1 MMATNTGSL
10 LPDSLRGS
18 YAMQLGV
25 ALAVAVLVMVAFGLV
40 VSSQASATLN
50 EDVEDDL
57 TSLSQTQTAQF
68 DTWLNSTQRSVRAA
82 STHPTVVSGDEDA
95 IGDHLETRVES
106 ESVPENVAAVHYMN
120 TSTGE
125 IAASSNDEF
134 VGVSP
139 AEQGAA
145 FAQDTLEFDGP
156 DDTYVSEPFT
166 VGLVDHP
173 IIAVI
178 SPVEGDSDHVLVY
191 MTDLRAQAR
200 DISQQRE
207 NGYTVV
213 VNSDGQFVSHPNESK
228 ILSDHEGNTGMVT
241 ELAPGESSFMEMDEQ
256 LMASTKL
263 QSTDWTVMVHS
274 DREQAYALSNQI
286 NSDLIG
292 LIILAIITLGL
303 VGVTIGT
310 STVVSLRSLS
320 SKAQAMADGDM
331 DVDLSTTRTDEFG
344 TLYTSFDGM
353 RTSVQENIEEAKQAK
368 QEAEQARAEAEQ
380 AREEAVEESEVMQQ
394 VNEHLEAKATEYRE
408 TLDAAAAGDLTAR
421 VDPDSENEAMESVG
435 EEINAMLAD
444 LEETMAEVQS
454 FARNVLDSTDRVDD
468 NAELVDEAS
477 QQVRQSIEEIFDG
490 TTEQS
495 QRLRDAASEMEGLS
509 ATAEEVAS
517 SAQQVASTSQA
528 AAEVGERGREAAQ
541 ETIEEM
547 TAIDAETDET
557 VEEINALAADLE
569 EIGDIVDLITDI
581 AEQTNMLALNASI
594 EAARA
599 GGGGGGEGS
608 GDGFAVVA
616 DEVKSLAEETK
627 DAAGDIEQR
636 IDRIQRQAGDTV
648 ETMEATSERITDG
661 VETVEESIEAL
672 ETIVEYTE
680 EVDVGIQE
688 IDDATEE
695 QAKTSQQLMGMID
708 DLSEISEQTAH
719 EADRVADA
727 AEEQT
732 DSIAEVSGSARE
744 LRARAEELEALLDRF
759 VVGAE
764 PTAGEQAHTASVDD

>member
-1 MMATNTGSL
+1 MASNTGSL
-10 LPDSLRGS
+10 LPDSLRQS
-18 YAMQLGV
+18 YAIQLGV
-25 ALAVAVLVMVAFGLV
+25 ALALAVLVMVAFGLV
-40 VSSQASATLN
+40 VSSQATATLN
-50 EDVEDDL
+50 EDVENDL
-57 TSLSQTQTAQF
+57 RSLSESEAAQF

-82 STHPTVVSGDEDA
+82 SAHPTLSSGDEQA
-95 IGDHLETRVES
+95 IATHLETQVES
-106 ESVPENVAAVHYMN
+106 ESVPENVAAVHYLN
-120 TSTGE
+120 TSSGE
-125 IAASSNDEF
+125 IEASSDDRF

-139 AEQGAA
+139 SEEGAA
-145 FAQDTLEFDGP
+145 FAQEPLAFDSP
-156 DDTYVSEPFT
+156 QDTYVSKPFRI
-166 VGLVDHP
+166 GIVDHP

-178 SPVEGDSDHVLVY
+178 SPVESDSDHALIY
-191 MTDLRAQAR
+191 MTDLRAQAQE
-200 DISQQRE
+200 ISQRD
-207 NGYTVV
+207 NDTTTVV
-213 VNSDGQFVSHPNESK
+213 VDSDGQFVSHPNASK
-228 ILSDHEGNTGMVT
+228 ILSDHEGNTEMVT
-241 ELAPGESSFMEMDEQ
+241 QLSPGESNFMEMDEQ

-263 QSTDWTVMVHS
+263 RSTEWTVMVHADS
-274 DREQAYALSNQI
+274 EQAYGLANQI

-292 LIILAIITLGL
+292 LIIFAIINLGL

-320 SKAQAMADGDM
+320 AKARAMGEGEM
-331 DVDLSTTRTDEFG
+331 DVDLSTPRTDEFG
-344 TLYTSFDGM
+344 TLYASFDQM
-353 RTSVQENIEEAKQAK
+353 RTSIQEKIREAEDAK
-368 QEAEQARAEAEQ
+368 QEAEEARQEAEE
-380 AREEAVEESEVMQQ
+380 ARQEAVEESEVMQQ
-394 VNEHLEAKATEYRE
+394 VNEHLETKATEYRQV
-408 TLDAAAAGDLTAR
+408 LDAAANGDLTAR
-421 VDPDSENEAMESVG
+421 VDPSSENESMESVG
-435 EEINAMLAD
+435 EEINTMLDD
-444 LEETMAEVQS
+444 LEGTMAEVQA
-454 FARNVLDSTDRVDD
+454 FAQNVLDSTDRVDG
-468 NAELVDEAS
+468 NAERVDEAS
-477 QQVRQSIEEIFDG
+477 RQVRESIEEIFDG

-495 QRLRDAASEMEGLS
+495 QRLQDAASEMEGLS

-517 SAQQVASTSQA
+517 SAQEVASTSQA

-599 GGGGGGEGS
+599 GGGGEGA

-627 DAAGDIEQR
+627 EAAGDIEHR
-636 IDRIQRQAGDTV
+636 IERIQRQAGDTV

-661 VETVEESIEAL
+661 VETVEEAIEAL

-708 DLSEISEQTAH
+708 ELSEISEQTAH
-719 EADRVADA
+719 EADTVADA

-732 DSIAEVSGSARE
+732 DSISEVSGSARE
-744 LRARAEELEALLDRF
+744 LRTRAEELEALLDRF
-759 VVGAE
+759 AVGVEASGGAQ
-764 PTAGEQAHTASVDD
+764 PASPASVDD